1 MGTMIF
7 LAALIYVIY
16 KLVKSRGNFA
26 FNKASKLINAGN
38 YDDGLK
44 KLERAVE
51 LGVSPM
57 HRVRAAFA
65 ELKFGDIDKVPKK
78 INLILMDSSVKPN
91 VKNEARCVMAVYYIM
106 KNKLFDAKEIM
117 ERVHEDFKCTRFYQ
131 TYGYLA
137 YLLDDMEY
145 MKKANEEAYE
155 YNPDDAVICDNYGL
169 YLMKD
174 RRYEEAFE
182 IYEKALETPR
192 NFPEIYYNCAYC
204 MTCNGDNEG
213 AEKMLEIALQ
223 KPFFNNTTVK
233 RQEVESLYYRVKD

>member
-1 MGTMIF
+1 MGSVI
-7 LAALIYVIY
+7 LSAAVVYIIY
-16 KLVKSRGNFA
+16 KLIKSRGNFA
-26 FNKASKLINAGN
+26 FNKASRLINSGN

-44 KLERAVE
+44 KLEKAVE

-78 INLILMDSSVKPN
+78 INLILMDNSVKPE

-106 KNKLFDAKEIM
+106 KNNLSDAKEIM
-117 ERVHEDFKCTRFYQ
+117 EKVHESFKCTRFYQ

-137 YLLDDMEY
+137 YLLDDEEY
-145 MKKANEEAYE
+145 MIRANEEAYDF
-155 YNPDDAVICDNYGL
+155 NPDDSVICDNYGL
-169 YLMKD
+169 YLMKLG
-174 RRYEEAFE
+174 RYEEALE

-192 NFPEIYYNCAYC
+192 NFPEIYYNCADCYVH
-204 MTCNGDNEG
+204 NGDNES

-233 RQEVESLYYRVKD
+233 KEVVEDLYYRVKD

>member
-1 MGTMIF
+1 MGSIIL
-7 LAALIYVIY
+7 LAAVVYIIY
-16 KLVKSRGNFA
+16 KLIKSRGSFA

-44 KLERAVE
+44 KLEKAVE

-57 HRVRAAFA
+57 NRVRAAFA
-65 ELKFGDIDKVPKK
+65 ELKFGDVDKVPKK
-78 INLILMDSSVKPN
+78 INLILMDNSVKPD
-91 VKNEARCVMAVYYIM
+91 VKNEARCVMAIYHIM
-106 KNKLFDAKEIM
+106 KNNLEEAKEIM

-145 MKKANEEAYE
+145 MKKANEEAYDF
-155 YNPDDAVICDNYGL
+155 NPDDSVICDNYGM
-169 YLMKD
+169 YLMKEK
-174 RRYEEAFE
+174 RFEEALE
-182 IYEKALETPR
+182 IYEKVLETPR

-204 MTCNGDNEG
+204 MINNGDNEG

-233 RQEVESLYYRVKD
+233 RATVEDLYYRVKD